1 MIFLIV
7 ENIEYI
13 ESMEGRALEIKY
25 EIPDDKVRSFT
36 GGAKKRLC
44 EQAKTFTIEIVNE
57 AEKVEGL
64 IRENGATVE
73 ITENI
78 VFQAIRR
85 NKTGKKKNVKIIV
98 MRVFADLFLFV
109 SGLMFIPEM
118 FITSDKTLNI
128 TYFIGYIIVT
138 LIAFIFTVVTYF
150 IGGD

>member
-57 AEKVEGL
+57 AEKVECL

>member
-1 MIFLIV
+1 M
-7 ENIEYI
+7 
-13 ESMEGRALEIKY
+13 EIKY

>member
-1 MIFLIV
+1 M
-7 ENIEYI
+7 
-13 ESMEGRALEIKY
+13 
-25 EIPDDKVRSFT
+25 
-36 GGAKKRLC
+36 
-44 EQAKTFTIEIVNE
+44 
-57 AEKVEGL
+57 
-64 IRENGATVE
+64 
-73 ITENI
+73 
-78 VFQAIRR
+78 FQAIRR

>member
-1 MIFLIV
+1 
-7 ENIEYI
+7 
-13 ESMEGRALEIKY
+13 
-25 EIPDDKVRSFT
+25 
-36 GGAKKRLC
+36 
-44 EQAKTFTIEIVNE
+44 
-57 AEKVEGL
+57 
-64 IRENGATVE
+64 
-73 ITENI
+73 
-78 VFQAIRR
+78 
-85 NKTGKKKNVKIIV
+85 